1 MKRRSVFTSLAG
13 AATTSGLLLGSCG
26 GSAEET
32 NKAAPAGASG
42 AATKGPAAGGGTG
55 TPAPVTAQTADPK
68 AMAKVLLPKLVALI
82 DAINSKDAAK
92 IATAKKEL
100 QQEAD
105 KSDEAVRASTGQAA
119 NQVNAALNN
128 IRLAGMSNDIKTL
141 ERAKTLLE
149 EAMK

>member
-1 MKRRSVFTSLAG
+1 MKRRAVFTCLAG
-13 AATTSGLLLGSCG
+13 TATTSGLLLASCG
-26 GSAEET
+26 DSAEEP

-42 AATKGPAAGGGTG
+42 AATKAPAAGGSAG
-55 TPAPVTAQTADPK
+55 TPAPVTALTADPK
-68 AMAKVLLPKLVALI
+68 AVSKVLLPKLVALI
-82 DAINSKDAAK
+82 DAINSKDAGK
-92 IATAKKEL
+92 IATTKKEL

>member
-1 MKRRSVFTSLAG
+1 MKRRLVFSSLAG
-13 AATTSGLLLGSCG
+13 TATTSGLLLASCG
-26 GSAEET
+26 GAAEEP
-32 NKAAPAGASG
+32 NKAAPAGA
-42 AATKGPAAGGGTG
+42 ATKAPAAGGGTG

-68 AMAKVLLPKLVALI
+68 AVAKVLLPKLAALI

-92 IATAKKEL
+92 IATTKKEL

-149 EAMK
+149 DAMK